1 MLNWKALGQS
11 DKAESSKN
19 WFYASLVILV
29 VYVLMGVFISNPE
42 AADAASRGLGFCY
55 LLVWYFSTGR
65 SQGKFVKE
73 KFGTG
78 YSKRPWGKA
87 LLIGIAA
94 IIGFFIFAV
103 IVGII
108 LGAAS

>member
-1 MLNWKALGQS
+1 M
-11 DKAESSKN
+11 D
-19 WFYASLVILV
+19 SLEKWLV
-29 VYVLMGVFISNPE
+29 RFMG
-42 AADAASRGLGFCY
+42 
-55 LLVWYFSTGR
+55 GR
-65 SQGKFVKE
+65 S

-108 LGAAS
+108 LGAGS